1 MKLIVR
7 TASYLADL
15 DDIERFIA
23 RNNHQAASRLCQHI
37 DDQVE
42 QLADPHFPRRRGR
55 VRGTFELVA
64 HKNYVV
70 DFLGE
75 RQRGNGVECYSH
87 QEALSV
93 MRLNKS

>member
-1 MKLIVR
+1 MKLVVR

-15 DDIERFIA
+15 DDIARFIA
-23 RNNHQAASRLCQHI
+23 RNNPPAAARLCQHI

-42 QLADPHFPRRRGR
+42 RLADPYFPRRHGR

-70 DFLGE
+70 IFCE
-75 RQRGNGVECYSH
+75 SINEVTAMNVIHTRKRYP
-87 QEALSV
+87 
-93 MRLNKS
+93 

>member
-23 RNNHQAASRLCQHI
+23 RNNPQAASRLCQHI

-42 QLADPHFPRRRGR
+42 QLADPRFPRRRGR

-70 DFLGE
+70 IFWE
-75 RQRGNGVECYSH
+75 RANEVTALNVIHTRKCYP
-87 QEALSV
+87 
-93 MRLNKS
+93 

>member
-7 TASYLADL
+7 TANYLADL

-23 RNNHQAASRLCQHI
+23 RNNPQAASRLCQHI

-42 QLADPHFPRRRGR
+42 QLADPRFPRRRGR

-70 DFLGE
+70 IFWE
-75 RQRGNGVECYSH
+75 RANEVTALNVIHTRKCYP
-87 QEALSV
+87 
-93 MRLNKS
+93 

>member
-23 RNNHQAASRLCQHI
+23 RNNPQAASRLCQHI

-42 QLADPHFPRRRGR
+42 QLADPRFPRRSGR
-55 VRGTFELVA
+55 VRGTLELVA

-70 DFLGE
+70 IFWESANEVTALNVIHT
-75 RQRGNGVECYSH
+75 RKCYP
-87 QEALSV
+87 
-93 MRLNKS
+93 